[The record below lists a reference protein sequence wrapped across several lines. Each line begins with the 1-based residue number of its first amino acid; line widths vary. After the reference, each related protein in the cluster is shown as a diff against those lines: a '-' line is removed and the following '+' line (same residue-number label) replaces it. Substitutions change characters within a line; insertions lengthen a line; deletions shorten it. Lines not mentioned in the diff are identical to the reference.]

1 MILAHGHRAGEC
13 SSFLLFIRKRIA
25 TLGYIPQMIV
35 NVRLQGQSSLS
46 GRIKETLWGMKNW
59 LTDMC
64 SALSLPL
71 GMSLWF
77 SSIQE
82 TSFEN
87 GQTPD
92 SLMVRI
98 DLQLQLGSVPLLD
111 ANEQWECLFREC
123 ALIYTYF

>member
-1 MILAHGHRAGEC
+1 
-13 SSFLLFIRKRIA
+13 
-25 TLGYIPQMIV
+25 MIV

-98 DLQLQLGSVPLLD
+98 ALQLQLGSVPLLD
-111 ANEQWECLFREC
+111 ANEQWECLFPEC